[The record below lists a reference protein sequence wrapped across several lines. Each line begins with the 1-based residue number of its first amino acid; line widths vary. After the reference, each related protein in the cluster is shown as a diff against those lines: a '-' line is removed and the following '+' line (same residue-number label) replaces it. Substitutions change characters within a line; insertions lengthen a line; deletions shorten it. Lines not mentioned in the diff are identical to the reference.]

1 MRNATQLFEWMQDHT
16 KAVKITAVPLL
27 LVMMVCVY
35 PLVIYTG
42 GIKYVYSHSMYL
54 PVILAALIFGMRGGI
69 LAGALGGLI
78 LGPFMPISVF
88 TGEPQEPSNW
98 LFRMGFFIII
108 GFIIGTA
115 SDSTQKY
122 LERIRWIMNHDL
134 PSGLPNRAALI
145 DVMEHSNFDGANPN
159 HYALAIVSIDNSLEI
174 ETAYGPDFTDEI
186 IIELTLRLGEI
197 LPDGIEMYR
206 TNTHQL
212 GMLLPPNA
220 NNANEAILDELTK
233 ATEHPFIFKDIPIHG
248 DIRIG
253 YTELARLEDDPERY
267 LRRAEVALRTAAEQA
282 RSWVRFTPELDN
294 SGAKKKLELL
304 SELKAAISNG
314 QMSLHYQPKIFMK
327 SEIVQGVE
335 ALMRWEHPQQKE
347 IAPEDFLPRAE
358 KSVLLDLLTEWSIDN
373 ALAQHTQWKKN
384 GLELPVA
391 VNISPRNLLQGN
403 FVDTVL
409 RLLESHQVDG
419 KMLELEVTEG
429 ALMLNIERTIL
440 RLRELSK
447 VNIVIS
453 IDDFG
458 TGYSSLQYLNSLPA
472 TTIKIDRSFIRTLST
487 NSGSKH
493 IVEAA
498 VNLAHGMEMQV
509 VAEGVEDKAAY
520 DFMTEIGCDIA
531 QGFFISR
538 PIPATDIP
546 HWHEVNNG
554 KLLYSN

>member
-1 MRNATQLFEWMQDHT
+1 MMNATQLFEWMQDHT
-16 KAVKITAVPLL
+16 RAVKIAAVPLL
-27 LVMMVCVY
+27 LVMMVCIY

-42 GIKYVYSHSMYL
+42 GIKYVYSHSMYV
-54 PVILAALIFGMRGGI
+54 PIILAALIFGIRGGI
-69 LAGALGGLI
+69 FAGALGGFI
-78 LGPFMPISVF
+78 LGPFMPIDAI
-88 TGEPQEPSNW
+88 TGEPQELSNW
-98 LFRMGFFIII
+98 LFRAGFFILI
-108 GFIIGTA
+108 GFLIGAA

-122 LERIRWIMNHDL
+122 LDRIRWVMNHDM
-134 PSGLPNRAALI
+134 SSDLPNRAALV
-145 DVMEHSNFDGANPN
+145 DVMRKISFDETNQN
-159 HYALAIVSIDNSLEI
+159 HYALAIVSIDNVLEI
-174 ETAYGPDFTDEI
+174 ETAYSPEFTDEMI
-186 IIELTLRLGEI
+186 VELTVRFSTI
-197 LPDGIEMYR
+197 LSEKIVMYR
-206 TNTHQL
+206 TTTYQL
-212 GMLLPPNA
+212 GMLLPANA
-220 NNANEAILDELTK
+220 GNANESLLDKLTEV
-233 ATEHPFIFKDIPIHG
+233 TEQPFIFENIPIHG

-253 YTELARLEDDPERY
+253 YAELSTLEEDPELY

-304 SELKAAISNG
+304 SELKAAICNG
-314 QMSLHYQPKIFMK
+314 QMSLHYQPKVFMK
-327 SEIVQGVE
+327 SGTVQGVE
-335 ALMRWEHPQQKE
+335 ALMRWQHPQQND
-347 IAPEDFLPRAE
+347 IVPEDFLPRAE
-358 KSVLLDLLTEWSIDN
+358 NSVLLDLLTEWSIDN
-373 ALAQHTQWKKN
+373 ALAQHVQWKKA

-403 FVDTVL
+403 FVDMVL

-429 ALMLNIERTIL
+429 SLMLNIERTIL

-520 DFMTEIGCDIA
+520 DFMAGIGCDIA
-531 QGFFISR
+531 QGFFISH
-538 PIPATDIP
+538 PIPAVDIP
-546 HWHEVNNG
+546 DWYAANNG
-554 KLLYSN
+554 QLLYSN